1 MLKAGISLV
10 AISTMFCI
18 YASITL
24 FKEYILTS
32 NANLAS

>member
-1 MLKAGISLV
+1 MLKASLSLV

-32 NANLAS
+32 NTNIAS